1 MGGKRTSLFSDEGR
15 GPGRRQPEIS
25 MHLALTGSWIG
36 DRGFSGIPA
45 FAGMT
50 EKSDPNICERPE
62 WVESRYA
69 LRVANRFA

>member
-1 MGGKRTSLFSDEGR
+1 
-15 GPGRRQPEIS
+15 
-25 MHLALTGSWIG
+25 MHLGLTGSWIG